1 MIIHT
6 EIQVWMK
13 RIFWYKLAEVGLNNN
28 IGQKTWCCCVYI
40 FVTLNALI
48 QLLLKRNHLTRK
60 NSLLLSSFKSA
71 SFCPNWTKY
80 FFLSSIM
87 DRICLA
93 FFQQQ
98 YHILQSF
105 LGFESGQ
112 IFFIAYD
119 LKTERSQIG
128 RGLNLR
134 SCAAWPRES
143 SAVRGGRDFT

>member
-13 RIFWYKLAEVGLNNN
+13 RIFWYKLAEVVLNKN
-28 IGQKTWCCCVYI
+28 IGQKTLCCCVYI

-60 NSLLLSSFKSA
+60 NSLLLSA
-71 SFCPNWTKY
+71 SFRPHWTKY
-80 FFLSSIM
+80 IFLSSIM
-87 DRICLA
+87 DRIWLP
-93 FFQQQ
+93 FVQQQ